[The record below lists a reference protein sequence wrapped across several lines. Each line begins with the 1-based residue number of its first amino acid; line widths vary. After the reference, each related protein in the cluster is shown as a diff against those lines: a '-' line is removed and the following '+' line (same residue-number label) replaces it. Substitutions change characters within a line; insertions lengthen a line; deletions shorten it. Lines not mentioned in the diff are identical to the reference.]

1 MNYERLTIRKIL
13 LIGSALV
20 LLLSLVF
27 LYEFIRFNDG
37 KLHVVFCNVGQ
48 GDGIFIRTSKGL
60 DVLIDGGPDD
70 SVLSCLSKHMPFWDR
85 TIELIFLTHPHADHM
100 RGLVSVFKRYKVLSF
115 ATEKLSNDTVLYK
128 EILEQVKS
136 EKLKMKNLQ
145 QGDRFKTRDGVMF
158 KILGPSE
165 EFIERTSP
173 TGKIGE
179 SREFGSLITLVS
191 FGSFDV
197 LLTGDSQSAG
207 LKEALADNFSIEIL
221 QVPHHGSRFGLDRE
235 IAELLKPH
243 TAIISVGKNNYGH
256 PSKEVIKILRDLE
269 LKILRTDE
277 HGDIEI
283 EIDSKGKFSVQ
294 NLSH

>member
-1 MNYERLTIRKIL
+1 MNYERLTIGKIL

-27 LYEFIRFNDG
+27 VYEFIRFNDG

-48 GDGIFIRTSKGL
+48 GDGIFIRTPKGL
-60 DVLIDGGPDD
+60 DVLVDGGPND
-70 SVLSCLSKHMPFWDR
+70 SVLSCLSSHMPFWDR
-85 TIELIFLTHPHADHM
+85 TIELVFLTHPHADHM

-115 ATEKLSNDTVLYK
+115 ATENLSNDTVLYK
-128 EILEQVKS
+128 EILKAS
-136 EKLKMKNLQ
+136 GRKNQNLTA
-145 QGDRFKTRDGVMF
+145 GDKFKTRDGVMF

-179 SREFGSLITLVS
+179 SREFASLITLLS

-207 LKEALADNFSIEIL
+207 LREALADNFSIEIF
-221 QVPHHGSRFGLDRE
+221 QIPHHGSRFGLDQDIIKR
-235 IAELLKPH
+235 LNPKLSV
-243 TAIISVGKNNYGH
+243 ISVGKNNYGH
-256 PSKEVIKILRDLE
+256 PSKEVLGL
-269 LKILRTDE
+269 LKNQGVKVLRTDQ
-277 HGDIEI
+277 HGNVEI
-283 EIDSKGKFSVQ
+283 TVDRDGQIKIK
-294 NLSH
+294 

>member
-27 LYEFIRFNDG
+27 IYEFIRFNDG

-48 GDGIFIRTSKGL
+48 GDGIFIRTPKGL
-60 DVLIDGGPDD
+60 DVLVDGGPND
-70 SVLSCLSKHMPFWDR
+70 SVLSCLSSHMPFWDR
-85 TIELIFLTHPHADHM
+85 TIELAILTHPHADHM
-100 RGLVSVFKRYKVLSF
+100 RGFVSVFKRYKVLSF
-115 ATEKLSNDTVLYK
+115 ATENLSNDTVLYREVMK
-128 EILEQVKS
+128 EVSSKGRS
-136 EKLKMKNLQ
+136 ASGRKNQNLTA
-145 QGDRFKTRDGVMF
+145 GDKFKTRDGVMF

-197 LLTGDSQSAG
+197 LLTGDSQIES
-207 LKEALADNFSIEIL
+207 LKEALADNFSIEIF
-221 QVPHHGSRFGLDRE
+221 QIPHHGSRFGLN
-235 IAELLKPH
+235 K
-243 TAIISVGKNNYGH
+243 S
-256 PSKEVIKILRDLE
+256 IK
-269 LKILRTDE
+269 
-277 HGDIEI
+277 
-283 EIDSKGKFSVQ
+283 
-294 NLSH
+294 